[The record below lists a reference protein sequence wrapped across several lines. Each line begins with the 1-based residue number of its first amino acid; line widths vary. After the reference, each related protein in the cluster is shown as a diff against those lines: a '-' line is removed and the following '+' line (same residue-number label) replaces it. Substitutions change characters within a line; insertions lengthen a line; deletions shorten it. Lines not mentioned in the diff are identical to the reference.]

1 MNVDRAR
8 FLLLTTAISAAT
20 AVALSASG
28 CSATTNQ
35 TDGGTVSPIPGDDAA
50 TTPTD
55 SGTDAYSADASDG
68 ATCLTDDGIA
78 PTCESA
84 TADAT
89 CTAQCQLYLPNYK
102 KGVAR
107 AIADCVLALPS
118 CEGGSTNAGVA
129 NCVQIAL
136 ASACADPSAATFCQ
150 PLVAECAADGGTGAL
165 DQTECQDLAVG
176 LSDAGRVE
184 FTSCINEGMAGA
196 YCIAD
201 PTSCIDAIE

>member
-35 TDGGTVSPIPGDDAA
+35 TDGGTVTPTPGEDAA
-50 TTPTD
+50 VIPD

-68 ATCLTDDGIA
+68 GECLTNDGIA
-78 PTCESA
+78 PTCASA

-89 CTAQCQLYLPNYK
+89 CTTQCAGYIPNYK

-107 AIADCVLALPS
+107 AIADCILALPS

-129 NCVQIAL
+129 NCVQISL
-136 ASACADPSAATFCQ
+136 AKACPDPSAASFCK
-150 PLVAECAADGGTGAL
+150 PLVTQCAADGGTGAL

-184 FTSCINEGMAGA
+184 FTSCVTEGMSGA

-201 PTSCIDAIE
+201 PTFCIDAIE